1 MLHFTQLAPEFEG
14 ESKEDQLGRHIAN
27 QLKQIKNKKV
37 YEEVKWDI
45 IQTLQNA
52 LVNQPIESEENEA

>member
-1 MLHFTQLAPEFEG
+1 MLPFKQLAHHGEV
-14 ESKEDQLGRHIAN
+14 ESKEDQLGQYIAN

-52 LVNQPIESEENEA
+52 LINQPSESEEIEA

>member
-1 MLHFTQLAPEFEG
+1 MLHSKQLATENE
-14 ESKEDQLGRHIAN
+14 EDSKEDQLGQYIAN
-27 QLKQIKNKKV
+27 QLKQIKSKKI

-52 LVNQPIESEENEA
+52 LINQPSDLEENEA

>member
-1 MLHFTQLAPEFEG
+1 MLPFEQLAHGVEV
-14 ESKEDQLGRHIAN
+14 ESKEDQLGRFIAN
-27 QLKQIKNKKV
+27 QLKRIKSKKI

-52 LVNQPIESEENEA
+52 LINQPPETDEIEA